1 MSDFDERSG
10 VVYCRVPW
18 GQWGQTIEEV
28 HLEVDV
34 PVGTKS
40 RDIQCE
46 IKPRS
51 ISVVIHGKEVIKV
64 REYGEQVCVCGGG
77 GGGGG
82 EEFR

>member
-10 VVYCRVPW
+10 VVYCRVAW

-28 HLEVDV
+28 HIEVEA

-40 RDIQCE
+40 RDIHCE

-51 ISVVIHGKEVIKV
+51 ISVVISGKEVIKV
-64 REYGEQVCVCGGG
+64 RGWGVKWVLGEGGNL
-77 GGGGG
+77 
-82 EEFR
+82 R

>member
-1 MSDFDERSG
+1 MSDFGERSG

-28 HLEVDV
+28 HMEVEA

-40 RDIQCE
+40 RDIHCE

-51 ISVVIHGKEVIKV
+51 ISVVICGKEVIKV
-64 REYGEQVCVCGGG
+64 RGWGRNLGEVGVG
-77 GGGGG
+77 
-82 EEFR
+82 R